1 LSSAARARYYTRRGR
16 RAARKEGYCMKRV
29 LAIAALAA
37 LSGASLFAFGSR
49 EAPAA
54 AAKAPLELR
63 IGALKGPSGMGMI
76 ELFENSPSLPDQLSV
91 RFEALSGADSAAAKL
106 LSGELDGA
114 VLPVNMAAK
123 LYNAGLPYRL
133 AALVGNGMVKILS
146 ADTGIRSLSDLKGRE
161 VHVAGQGATPEYLLR
176 AVLKHAGMDADKD
189 MRLAFNLP
197 YPEMAA
203 SLASGKIAVAVL
215 PEPFATVAMKANP
228 ALREAFSLGAL
239 WTAATGQADYPMTV
253 FVLRSSLIAE
263 RPEGV
268 QALLK
273 AYKASIASVIADPQ
287 AAGLLVEKHDF
298 GLKAP
303 IAAAAVPNANFT
315 FEGAPGARA
324 SVEALL
330 QLFLQSAPVSIG
342 GKLPDGGFY
351 ADLGL

>member
-1 LSSAARARYYTRRGR
+1 
-16 RAARKEGYCMKRV
+16 MKRV
-29 LAIAALAA
+29 CSIAVLAVCTGLSLYAFGTKETLAA
-37 LSGASLFAFGSR
+37 K
-49 EAPAA
+49 EA
-54 AAKAPLELR
+54 LELR

-76 ELFENSPSLPDQLSV
+76 ELFENSPALPDQLSV

-123 LYNAGLPYRL
+123 LYNAGLPYRM

-146 ADTGIRSLSDLKGRE
+146 ADASIRSLADLQGRE
-161 VHVAGQGATPEYLLR
+161 LHVAGQGATPEFLLR

-189 MRLAFNLP
+189 LRLSFNLP

-228 ALREAFSLGAL
+228 ALRESFSLGAL
-239 WTAATGQADYPMTV
+239 WTAATGQPDYPMTV

-263 RPEGV
+263 RPAGAK
-268 QALLK
+268 ALLL
-273 AYKASIASVIADPQ
+273 AYKASIEGVMADPE

-303 IAAAAVPNANFT
+303 IAAAAVPKANFT
-315 FEGAPGARA
+315 FEGAPEARN

-330 QLFLQSAPVSIG
+330 SLFLEAAPASIG
-342 GKLPDGGFY
+342 GKLPDEAFY
-351 ADLGL
+351 ANIGL

>member
-1 LSSAARARYYTRRGR
+1 
-16 RAARKEGYCMKRV
+16 MKRV
-29 LAIAALAA
+29 CIIAALAA
-37 LSGASLFAFGSR
+37 YSSAALFAFGAK
-49 EAPAA
+49 EAPEAA
-54 AAKAPLELR
+54 PMEPLELR

-76 ELFENSPSLPDQLSV
+76 GLFESKPALPDRLSA

-123 LYNAGLPYRL
+123 LYNAGLPYRM

-146 ADTGIRSLSDLKGRE
+146 ADPALRSLADLKGRE
-161 VHVAGQGATPEYLLR
+161 LHVAGQGATPEFLMR
-176 AVLKHAGMDADKD
+176 TVLKHAGMDPDKD
-189 MRLAFNLP
+189 LRLSFNLP

-203 SLASGKIAVAVL
+203 SLASGKITVAVL
-215 PEPFATVAMKANP
+215 PEPFATVAMKANA
-228 ALREAFSLGAL
+228 ALREAFPLTEL

-253 FVLRSSLIAE
+253 FVLRSSLVSEKPA
-263 RPEGV
+263 GAK
-268 QALLK
+268 ALLL
-273 AYKASIASVIADPQ
+273 AYKASIEGVIADPA
-287 AAGLLVEKHDF
+287 AAGILVEKFDF

-303 IAAAAVPNANFT
+303 IAAAAVPKANFT

-330 QLFLQSAPVSIG
+330 RIFLEASPASIG
-342 GKLPDGGFY
+342 GKLPDGAFY